1 MGNYQENQEK
11 EVLTPE
17 VEIVQTSIIPVKQQQ
32 SGVAMLFIPERKEK
46 LIQAFIQTEVSNYTT
61 SPETCKKLVKESKKL
76 TIKDKND
83 KEGFEKLQK
92 KYREFVK
99 VRTSTEKERK
109 FIVEPYLKIK
119 EGIDEV
125 GKNDILG
132 ILKPEEERMKSQL
145 DQWKKW
151 EEEEA
156 ERIEAEA
163 KAKTDKRI
171 EELEAVGIKF
181 DGRFYSIGEDI
192 SVDIVTIKDFT
203 DEQFAEFKNR
213 VSAVNDKLQEAER
226 IKNLHNERR
235 EMLLDFWAYVPED
248 FKNLNFGEMFEE
260 NFKTLLEQAKQG
272 KADFDEAQK
281 KQAEEAQRQADERK
295 ALNYEKRSF
304 KFEKEGFEVAE
315 NGNLL
320 FSTESGQILIQKQ
333 DLEEISNEAF
343 DTLFET
349 KKREKETLLNKSKD
363 LQKQREADAQRK
375 AEEEAEK
382 KKYEEL
388 EAKTN
393 SRIEKLLKL
402 GLKFDGVKTYIFHD
416 INFDIFADIKTMSD
430 AEWSE
435 AIIGATKRKAEIEK
449 EIADKEEAER
459 VQKLPEIEK
468 AERYIEEVL
477 KVQIPQI
484 NGSEIAE
491 ILADFKN
498 KIKIASDEVISNLK
512 NLK

>member
-1 MGNYQENQEK
+1 MEDNQKKPKTAKSKAQSKEK
-11 EVLTPE
+11 EILDVQI
-17 VEIVQTSIIPVKQQQ
+17 VEAKDITVEDVISTEIKKFNLADAKIAELKEQFKDLEI
-32 SGVAMLFIPERKEK
+32 SGVEDKNGYKAVSEAIKIVRTYRTGVEKVRKQIKEDYLK
-46 LIQAFIQTEVSNYTT
+46 TGRAIDEEAKRLTASLEEIENPLKDKKQEIDDEIQAE
-61 SPETCKKLVKESKKL
+61 
-76 TIKDKND
+76 KDR
-83 KEGFEKLQK
+83 Q
-92 KYREFVK
+92 
-99 VRTSTEKERK
+99 
-109 FIVEPYLKIK
+109 
-119 EGIDEV
+119 
-125 GKNDILG
+125 
-132 ILKPEEERMKSQL
+132 
-145 DQWKKW
+145 
-151 EEEEA
+151 
-156 ERIEAEA
+156 EAEA
-163 KAKTDKRI
+163 QAKTDKRV

-382 KKYEEL
+382 KKSEEL

-393 SRIEKLLKL
+393 SRIETLLKL
-402 GLKFDGVKTYIFHD
+402 GLKFDGVQTYIFHD

-430 AEWSE
+430 ADWSE

-459 VQKLPEIEK
+459 VQKLPEINK
-468 AERYIEEVL
+468 AERYIDEVM
-477 KVQIPQI
+477 KVAFPQLQ
-484 NGSEIAE
+484 NGEIAE
-491 ILADFKN
+491 VLADFKN
-498 KIKIASDEVISNLK
+498 KIKLASDEAMSNLK
-512 NLK
+512 NLR

>member
-1 MGNYQENQEK
+1 MEDNQKKPKSAKAKAQSKEK
-11 EVLTPE
+11 EVLDVQI
-17 VEIVQTSIIPVKQQQ
+17 VEAKDITVEDVISTEIKKFNLADVKIAELKEQFKDLEISGIEDKNGYKAVSEAIKIVRTYRTGVEKVRKQ
-32 SGVAMLFIPERKEK
+32 IKEDYLK
-46 LIQAFIQTEVSNYTT
+46 TGRAIDEEAKRLTASLEEIENPLKDKKQEIDDEIQAE
-61 SPETCKKLVKESKKL
+61 
-76 TIKDKND
+76 KDR
-83 KEGFEKLQK
+83 Q
-92 KYREFVK
+92 
-99 VRTSTEKERK
+99 
-109 FIVEPYLKIK
+109 
-119 EGIDEV
+119 
-125 GKNDILG
+125 
-132 ILKPEEERMKSQL
+132 
-145 DQWKKW
+145 
-151 EEEEA
+151 
-156 ERIEAEA
+156 EAEA
-163 KAKTDKRI
+163 QAKTDKRI

-181 DGRFYSIGEDI
+181 DGRFYSIGEDV

-213 VSAVNDKLQEAER
+213 VSAVNDKLQEVER

-343 DTLFET
+343 EALFDT
-349 KKREKETLLNKSKD
+349 KKREKETLLNRSKD
-363 LQKQREADAQRK
+363 LQKQREAEAQRK
-375 AEEEAEK
+375 ADEEANK
-382 KKYEEL
+382 KKSEEL

-393 SRIEKLLKL
+393 SRIETLLKL
-402 GLKFDGVKTYIFHD
+402 GLKFDGIQTYIFHD

-430 AEWSE
+430 ADWSE

-459 VQKLPEIEK
+459 VQKLPEINK
-468 AERYIEEVL
+468 AERYIDEVM
-477 KVQIPQI
+477 KVAFPQLQ
-484 NGSEIAE
+484 NGEIAE
-491 ILADFKN
+491 VLADFKN
-498 KIKIASDEVISNLK
+498 KIKLASDEAMSNLK

>member
-1 MGNYQENQEK
+1 MSKEIKTKIFIQMEDNQKKPKSAKAKAQSKEK
-11 EVLTPE
+11 EILDVQI
-17 VEIVQTSIIPVKQQQ
+17 VEAKDITVEDVISTEIKKFNLADAKIAELKEQFKDLEI
-32 SGVAMLFIPERKEK
+32 SGVEDKDGYKAVSEAIKIVRTYRTGVEKVRKQIKEDYLK
-46 LIQAFIQTEVSNYTT
+46 TGRAIDEEAKRLTASLEEIENPLKDKKQEIDDEIQAE
-61 SPETCKKLVKESKKL
+61 
-76 TIKDKND
+76 KDR
-83 KEGFEKLQK
+83 Q
-92 KYREFVK
+92 
-99 VRTSTEKERK
+99 
-109 FIVEPYLKIK
+109 
-119 EGIDEV
+119 
-125 GKNDILG
+125 
-132 ILKPEEERMKSQL
+132 
-145 DQWKKW
+145 
-151 EEEEA
+151 
-156 ERIEAEA
+156 EAEA
-163 KAKTDKRI
+163 QAKTDKRV

-382 KKYEEL
+382 KKSEEL

-393 SRIEKLLKL
+393 SRIETLLKL
-402 GLKFDGVKTYIFHD
+402 GLKFDGVQTYIFHD

-430 AEWSE
+430 ADWSE

-459 VQKLPEIEK
+459 VQKLPEINK
-468 AERYIEEVL
+468 AERYIDEVM
-477 KVQIPQI
+477 KVAFPQLQ
-484 NGSEIAE
+484 NGEIAE
-491 ILADFKN
+491 VLADFKN
-498 KIKIASDEVISNLK
+498 KIKLASDEAMSNLK
-512 NLK
+512 NLR

>member
-1 MGNYQENQEK
+1 MEDNQKKPKSAKAKAQSKEK
-11 EVLTPE
+11 EILDVQI
-17 VEIVQTSIIPVKQQQ
+17 VEAKDITVEDVISTEIKKFNLADVKIAELKEQFKDLEI
-32 SGVAMLFIPERKEK
+32 SGVEDKNGYKAVSEAIKIVRTYRTGVEKVRKQIKEDYLK
-46 LIQAFIQTEVSNYTT
+46 TGRAIDEEAKRLTASLEEIENPLKDKKQEIDDEIQAE
-61 SPETCKKLVKESKKL
+61 
-76 TIKDKND
+76 KDR
-83 KEGFEKLQK
+83 Q
-92 KYREFVK
+92 
-99 VRTSTEKERK
+99 
-109 FIVEPYLKIK
+109 
-119 EGIDEV
+119 
-125 GKNDILG
+125 
-132 ILKPEEERMKSQL
+132 
-145 DQWKKW
+145 
-151 EEEEA
+151 
-156 ERIEAEA
+156 EAEA
-163 KAKTDKRI
+163 QAKTDKRV

-181 DGRFYSIGEDI
+181 DGRFYSIGEDV

-203 DEQFAEFKNR
+203 DEQFSEFKNR

-382 KKYEEL
+382 KKSEEL

-393 SRIEKLLKL
+393 SRIETLLKL
-402 GLKFDGVKTYIFHD
+402 GLKFDGVQTYIFHD

-430 AEWSE
+430 ADWSE

-459 VQKLPEIEK
+459 VQKLPEINK
-468 AERYIEEVL
+468 AERYIDEVM
-477 KVQIPQI
+477 KVAFPQLQ
-484 NGSEIAE
+484 NGEIAE
-491 ILADFKN
+491 VLADFKN
-498 KIKIASDEVISNLK
+498 KIKLASDEAMSNLK
-512 NLK
+512 NLR

>member
-1 MGNYQENQEK
+1 MEDNQKKPKSAKAKAQSKEK
-11 EVLTPE
+11 EILDVQI
-17 VEIVQTSIIPVKQQQ
+17 VEAKDITVEDVISTEIKKFNLADAKIAELKEQFKDLEI
-32 SGVAMLFIPERKEK
+32 SGVEDKDGYKAVSEAIKIVRTYRTGVEKVRKQIKEDYLK
-46 LIQAFIQTEVSNYTT
+46 TGRAIDEEAKRLTASLEEIENPLKDKKQEIDDEIQAE
-61 SPETCKKLVKESKKL
+61 
-76 TIKDKND
+76 KDR
-83 KEGFEKLQK
+83 Q
-92 KYREFVK
+92 
-99 VRTSTEKERK
+99 
-109 FIVEPYLKIK
+109 
-119 EGIDEV
+119 
-125 GKNDILG
+125 
-132 ILKPEEERMKSQL
+132 
-145 DQWKKW
+145 
-151 EEEEA
+151 
-156 ERIEAEA
+156 EAEA
-163 KAKTDKRI
+163 QAKTDKRV

-203 DEQFAEFKNR
+203 DEQFSEFKNR

-260 NFKTLLEQAKQG
+260 NFKTLLEQAKKG

-382 KKYEEL
+382 KKSEEL

-393 SRIEKLLKL
+393 SRIETLLKL
-402 GLKFDGVKTYIFHD
+402 GLKFDGVQTYIFHD

-430 AEWSE
+430 ADWSE

-459 VQKLPEIEK
+459 VQKLPEINK
-468 AERYIEEVL
+468 AERYIDEVM
-477 KVQIPQI
+477 KVAFPQLQ
-484 NGSEIAE
+484 NGEIAE
-491 ILADFKN
+491 VLADFKN
-498 KIKIASDEVISNLK
+498 KIKLASDEAMSNLK
-512 NLK
+512 NLR

>member
-1 MGNYQENQEK
+1 MEDNQKKPKSAKAKAQSKEK
-11 EVLTPE
+11 EILDVQI
-17 VEIVQTSIIPVKQQQ
+17 VEAKDITVEDVISTEIKKFNLADAKIAELKEQFKDLKI
-32 SGVAMLFIPERKEK
+32 SGVEDKDGYKAVSEAIKIVRTYRTGVEKIRKQIKEDYLK
-46 LIQAFIQTEVSNYTT
+46 TGRAIDEEAKRLTALLEEIENPLKDKKQEIDDEIQAE
-61 SPETCKKLVKESKKL
+61 
-76 TIKDKND
+76 KDR
-83 KEGFEKLQK
+83 Q
-92 KYREFVK
+92 
-99 VRTSTEKERK
+99 
-109 FIVEPYLKIK
+109 
-119 EGIDEV
+119 
-125 GKNDILG
+125 
-132 ILKPEEERMKSQL
+132 
-145 DQWKKW
+145 
-151 EEEEA
+151 
-156 ERIEAEA
+156 EAEA
-163 KAKTDKRI
+163 QAKTDKRV

-235 EMLLDFWAYVPED
+235 EILLDFWAYVPED

-343 DTLFET
+343 DTLFEI

-382 KKYEEL
+382 KKSEEL

-393 SRIEKLLKL
+393 SRIETLLKL
-402 GLKFDGVKTYIFHD
+402 GLKFDGVQTYIFHD

-430 AEWSE
+430 ADWSE

-459 VQKLPEIEK
+459 VQKLPEINK
-468 AERYIEEVL
+468 AERYIDEVM
-477 KVQIPQI
+477 KVAFPQLQ
-484 NGSEIAE
+484 NGEIAE
-491 ILADFKN
+491 VLADFKN
-498 KIKIASDEVISNLK
+498 KIKLASDEAMSNLK
-512 NLK
+512 NLR

>member
-1 MGNYQENQEK
+1 MENNQEK
-11 EVLTPE
+11 PKSAKAKAQKEKEILDVQI
-17 VEIVQTSIIPVKQQQ
+17 VEAKDITVEDVISTEIKKFNLADAKIAELKEQFKDLEI
-32 SGVAMLFIPERKEK
+32 SGVEDKDGYKAVSEAIKIVRTYRTGVEKVRKQIKEDYLK
-46 LIQAFIQTEVSNYTT
+46 TGRAIDEEAKRLTASIEEIENPLKDKKQEIDDEIQAE
-61 SPETCKKLVKESKKL
+61 
-76 TIKDKND
+76 KDR
-83 KEGFEKLQK
+83 Q
-92 KYREFVK
+92 
-99 VRTSTEKERK
+99 
-109 FIVEPYLKIK
+109 
-119 EGIDEV
+119 
-125 GKNDILG
+125 
-132 ILKPEEERMKSQL
+132 
-145 DQWKKW
+145 
-151 EEEEA
+151 
-156 ERIEAEA
+156 EAEA
-163 KAKTDKRI
+163 QAKTDKRV

-248 FKNLNFGEMFEE
+248 FKNLNFGEMMEE

-343 DTLFET
+343 DMLFET

-382 KKYEEL
+382 KKSEEL

-393 SRIEKLLKL
+393 SRIETLLKL
-402 GLKFDGVKTYIFHD
+402 GLKFDGVQTYIFHD

-430 AEWSE
+430 ADWSE

-459 VQKLPEIEK
+459 VQKLPEINK
-468 AERYIEEVL
+468 AERYIDEVM
-477 KVQIPQI
+477 KVAFPQLQ
-484 NGSEIAE
+484 NGEIAE
-491 ILADFKN
+491 VLADFKN
-498 KIKIASDEVISNLK
+498 KIKLASDEAMSNLK
-512 NLK
+512 NLR

>member
-1 MGNYQENQEK
+1 MEDNQKKPKSAKAKAQSK
-11 EVLTPE
+11 EVLDVQI
-17 VEIVQTSIIPVKQQQ
+17 VEAKDITVEDVISTEIKKFNLADAKIAELKEQFKDLKI
-32 SGVAMLFIPERKEK
+32 SGVKDKDGYKAVSEAIKIVRTYRTGVEKVRKQIKEDYLK
-46 LIQAFIQTEVSNYTT
+46 TGRAIDEEAKRLTASLEEIENPLKDKKQEIDDEIQAE
-61 SPETCKKLVKESKKL
+61 
-76 TIKDKND
+76 KDR
-83 KEGFEKLQK
+83 Q
-92 KYREFVK
+92 
-99 VRTSTEKERK
+99 
-109 FIVEPYLKIK
+109 
-119 EGIDEV
+119 
-125 GKNDILG
+125 
-132 ILKPEEERMKSQL
+132 
-145 DQWKKW
+145 
-151 EEEEA
+151 
-156 ERIEAEA
+156 EAEA
-163 KAKTDKRI
+163 QAKTDKRV

-343 DTLFET
+343 EALFET

-382 KKYEEL
+382 KKSEEL

-393 SRIEKLLKL
+393 SRIETLLKL
-402 GLKFDGVKTYIFHD
+402 GLKFDGVQTYIFHD

-430 AEWSE
+430 ADWSE

-459 VQKLPEIEK
+459 VQKLPEINK
-468 AERYIEEVL
+468 AERYIDEVM
-477 KVQIPQI
+477 KVAFPQLQ
-484 NGSEIAE
+484 NGEIAE
-491 ILADFKN
+491 VLADFKN
-498 KIKIASDEVISNLK
+498 KIKLASDEAMSNLK
-512 NLK
+512 NLR

>member
-1 MGNYQENQEK
+1 MEDNQKKPKSAKAKAQSKEK
-11 EVLTPE
+11 EILDVQI
-17 VEIVQTSIIPVKQQQ
+17 VEAKDITVEDVISTEIKKFNLADAKIAELKEKFKDLKI
-32 SGVAMLFIPERKEK
+32 SGVEDKDGYKSVSEAIKIVRTYRTGVEKVRKQIKEDYLK
-46 LIQAFIQTEVSNYTT
+46 TGRAIDEEAKRLTASLEEIENPLKDKKQEIDDEIQAE
-61 SPETCKKLVKESKKL
+61 
-76 TIKDKND
+76 KDR
-83 KEGFEKLQK
+83 Q
-92 KYREFVK
+92 
-99 VRTSTEKERK
+99 
-109 FIVEPYLKIK
+109 
-119 EGIDEV
+119 
-125 GKNDILG
+125 
-132 ILKPEEERMKSQL
+132 
-145 DQWKKW
+145 
-151 EEEEA
+151 
-156 ERIEAEA
+156 EAEA
-163 KAKTDKRI
+163 QAKTDKRV

-272 KADFDEAQK
+272 KSDFDEAQR
-281 KQAEEAQRQADERK
+281 KQAEEAKKQAEERK

-343 DTLFET
+343 EALFET

-382 KKYEEL
+382 KKSEEL

-393 SRIEKLLKL
+393 SRIETLLKL
-402 GLKFDGVKTYIFHD
+402 GLKFDGVQTYIFHD

-430 AEWSE
+430 ADWSE

-459 VQKLPEIEK
+459 VQKLPEINK
-468 AERYIEEVL
+468 AERYIDEVM
-477 KVQIPQI
+477 KVAFPQLQ
-484 NGSEIAE
+484 NGEIAE
-491 ILADFKN
+491 VLADFKN
-498 KIKIASDEVISNLK
+498 KIKLASDEAMSNLK
-512 NLK
+512 NLR

>member
-1 MGNYQENQEK
+1 MQIVEAKDITVEDVISTEIKKFNLADVKIAELK
-11 EVLTPE
+11 EQFKDL
-17 VEIVQTSIIPVKQQQ
+17 EI
-32 SGVAMLFIPERKEK
+32 SGVEDKNGYKAVSEAIKIVRTYRTGVEKVRKQIKEDYLK
-46 LIQAFIQTEVSNYTT
+46 TGRAIDEEAKRLTASLEEIENPLKDKKQEIDDEIQAE
-61 SPETCKKLVKESKKL
+61 
-76 TIKDKND
+76 KDR
-83 KEGFEKLQK
+83 Q
-92 KYREFVK
+92 
-99 VRTSTEKERK
+99 
-109 FIVEPYLKIK
+109 
-119 EGIDEV
+119 
-125 GKNDILG
+125 
-132 ILKPEEERMKSQL
+132 
-145 DQWKKW
+145 
-151 EEEEA
+151 
-156 ERIEAEA
+156 EAEA
-163 KAKTDKRI
+163 QAKTDKRV

-226 IKNLHNERR
+226 IKNIHNERR

-304 KFEKEGFEVAE
+304 KFEKEGFEVSE

-343 DTLFET
+343 EALFET

-363 LQKQREADAQRK
+363 LQEQREADAQRK

-382 KKYEEL
+382 KKSEEL

-393 SRIEKLLKL
+393 SRIETLLKL
-402 GLKFDGVKTYIFHD
+402 GLKFDGVQTYIFHD

-430 AEWSE
+430 ADWSE

-459 VQKLPEIEK
+459 VQKLPEINK
-468 AERYIEEVL
+468 AERYIDEVM
-477 KVQIPQI
+477 KVAFPQLQ
-484 NGSEIAE
+484 NGEIAE
-491 ILADFKN
+491 VLADFKN
-498 KIKIASDEVISNLK
+498 KIKLASDEAMSNLK
-512 NLK
+512 NLR

>member
-1 MGNYQENQEK
+1 MENNQKKPKSAKAKAQK
-11 EVLTPE
+11 EILDVQIVKDAKDVTVEE
-17 VEIVQTSIIPVKQQQ
+17 VISTEIKKFNLADAKIAELKETFKHLEI
-32 SGVAMLFIPERKEK
+32 SGVEDKDGYKAVSEAIKIVRTYRTGVEKVRKQIKEDYLK
-46 LIQAFIQTEVSNYTT
+46 TGRAIDEEAKRLTASLEEIENPLKDKKQEIDDEIQAE
-61 SPETCKKLVKESKKL
+61 
-76 TIKDKND
+76 KDR
-83 KEGFEKLQK
+83 Q
-92 KYREFVK
+92 
-99 VRTSTEKERK
+99 
-109 FIVEPYLKIK
+109 
-119 EGIDEV
+119 
-125 GKNDILG
+125 
-132 ILKPEEERMKSQL
+132 
-145 DQWKKW
+145 
-151 EEEEA
+151 
-156 ERIEAEA
+156 EAEA
-163 KAKTDKRI
+163 QAKTDKRV

-382 KKYEEL
+382 KKSEEL

-393 SRIEKLLKL
+393 SRIETLLKL
-402 GLKFDGVKTYIFHD
+402 GLKFDGVQTYIFHD
-416 INFDIFADIKTMSD
+416 INFDIFHDIKTMSD
-430 AEWSE
+430 ADWSE

-468 AERYIEEVL
+468 AERYVEEVL

>member
-1 MGNYQENQEK
+1 MGNKQVMPKTAKAKAQSKEK
-11 EVLTPE
+11 EILDVQI
-17 VEIVQTSIIPVKQQQ
+17 VEAKDITVEDVISTEIKKFNLADVKIAELKEQFKDLEI
-32 SGVAMLFIPERKEK
+32 SGVEDKNGYKAVSEAIKIVRTYRTGVEKVRKQIKEDYLK
-46 LIQAFIQTEVSNYTT
+46 TGRAIDEEAKRLTASLEEIENPLKDKKQEIDDEIQAE
-61 SPETCKKLVKESKKL
+61 
-76 TIKDKND
+76 KDR
-83 KEGFEKLQK
+83 Q
-92 KYREFVK
+92 
-99 VRTSTEKERK
+99 
-109 FIVEPYLKIK
+109 
-119 EGIDEV
+119 
-125 GKNDILG
+125 
-132 ILKPEEERMKSQL
+132 
-145 DQWKKW
+145 
-151 EEEEA
+151 
-156 ERIEAEA
+156 EAEA
-163 KAKTDKRI
+163 QAKTDKRV

-181 DGRFYSIGEDI
+181 DGRFYSIGEDV

-203 DEQFAEFKNR
+203 DEQFSEFKNR

-235 EMLLDFWAYVPED
+235 EKLFDLWMFIDEET
-248 FKNLNFGEMFEE
+248 KKSNFGEMSDELFASIKSVANSKKIDFENKKKRQE
-260 NFKTLLEQAKQG
+260 E
-272 KADFDEAQK
+272 EAK
-281 KQAEEAQRQADERK
+281 KQAEERK

-343 DTLFET
+343 EALFDT
-349 KKREKETLLNKSKD
+349 KKREKETLLNKSKN

-382 KKYEEL
+382 KKSEEL

-393 SRIEKLLKL
+393 SRIETLLKL
-402 GLKFDGVKTYIFHD
+402 GLKFDGVQTYIFHD

-459 VQKLPEIEK
+459 VQKLPEINK
-468 AERYIEEVL
+468 AERYIDEVM
-477 KVQIPQI
+477 KVAFPQLQ
-484 NGSEIAE
+484 NGEIAE
-491 ILADFKN
+491 VLADFKN
-498 KIKIASDEVISNLK
+498 KIKLASDEAMSNLK

>member
-1 MGNYQENQEK
+1 MEDNQKKPKSAKAKAQSKEK
-11 EVLTPE
+11 EILDVQI
-17 VEIVQTSIIPVKQQQ
+17 VEAKDITVEDVISTEIKKFNLADAKIAELKEQFKDLEI
-32 SGVAMLFIPERKEK
+32 SGVEDKDGYKAVSEAIKIVRTYRTGVEKIRKQIKEDYLK
-46 LIQAFIQTEVSNYTT
+46 TGRAIDEEAKRLTASLEEIENPLKDKKQEIDDEIQAE
-61 SPETCKKLVKESKKL
+61 
-76 TIKDKND
+76 KDR
-83 KEGFEKLQK
+83 Q
-92 KYREFVK
+92 
-99 VRTSTEKERK
+99 
-109 FIVEPYLKIK
+109 
-119 EGIDEV
+119 
-125 GKNDILG
+125 
-132 ILKPEEERMKSQL
+132 
-145 DQWKKW
+145 
-151 EEEEA
+151 
-156 ERIEAEA
+156 EAEA
-163 KAKTDKRI
+163 QAKTDKRV

-181 DGRFYSIGEDI
+181 DGRFYSIGEDV

-213 VSAVNDKLQEAER
+213 VSAVNDKIQEAER

-382 KKYEEL
+382 KKSEEL
-388 EAKTN
+388 EEKTN
-393 SRIEKLLKL
+393 SRIETLLKL
-402 GLKFDGVKTYIFHD
+402 GLKFDGVQTYIFHD

-430 AEWSE
+430 ADWSE

-459 VQKLPEIEK
+459 VQKLPEINK
-468 AERYIEEVL
+468 AERYIDEVM
-477 KVQIPQI
+477 KVAFPQLQ
-484 NGSEIAE
+484 NGEIAE
-491 ILADFKN
+491 VLADFKN
-498 KIKIASDEVISNLK
+498 KIKLASDEAMSNLK
-512 NLK
+512 NLR

>member
-1 MGNYQENQEK
+1 MEDNQKKPKSAKAKAQSKEK
-11 EVLTPE
+11 EVLDVQI
-17 VEIVQTSIIPVKQQQ
+17 VEAKDITVEDVISTEIKKFNLADAKIAELKEQFKDLEI
-32 SGVAMLFIPERKEK
+32 SGVEDKNGYKAVSEAIKIVRTYRTGVEKVRKQIKEDYLK
-46 LIQAFIQTEVSNYTT
+46 TGRAIDEEAKRLTASLEEIENPLKDKKQEIDDEIQAE
-61 SPETCKKLVKESKKL
+61 
-76 TIKDKND
+76 KDR
-83 KEGFEKLQK
+83 Q
-92 KYREFVK
+92 
-99 VRTSTEKERK
+99 
-109 FIVEPYLKIK
+109 
-119 EGIDEV
+119 
-125 GKNDILG
+125 
-132 ILKPEEERMKSQL
+132 
-145 DQWKKW
+145 
-151 EEEEA
+151 
-156 ERIEAEA
+156 EAEA
-163 KAKTDKRI
+163 QAKTDKRV

-181 DGRFYSIGEDI
+181 DGRFYSIGEDV
-192 SVDIVTIKDFT
+192 SVDIITIKDFT

-248 FKNLNFGEMFEE
+248 FKNLNFGEMMEE

-272 KADFDEAQK
+272 KADFDEAQR
-281 KQAEEAQRQADERK
+281 KQAEEAKKQADERK

-343 DTLFET
+343 EALFDT
-349 KKREKETLLNKSKD
+349 KKREKETFLNRSKD

-382 KKYEEL
+382 KKTEEL

-393 SRIEKLLKL
+393 SRIETLLKL
-402 GLKFDGVKTYIFHD
+402 GLKFDGVQTYIFHD

-430 AEWSE
+430 ADWSE

-459 VQKLPEIEK
+459 VQKLPEINK
-468 AERYIEEVL
+468 AERYIDEVM
-477 KVQIPQI
+477 KVAFPQLQ
-484 NGSEIAE
+484 NGEIAE
-491 ILADFKN
+491 VLADFKN
-498 KIKIASDEVISNLK
+498 KIKLASDEAMSNLK
-512 NLK
+512 NLR

>member
-1 MGNYQENQEK
+1 MEDNQKKPKTAKAKAQSKEK
-11 EVLTPE
+11 EILDVQI
-17 VEIVQTSIIPVKQQQ
+17 VEAKDITVEDVISTEIKKFNLADVKIAELKEQFKDLEI
-32 SGVAMLFIPERKEK
+32 SGVEDKNGYKAVSEAIKIVRTYRTGVEKVRKQIKEDYLK
-46 LIQAFIQTEVSNYTT
+46 TGRAIDEEAKRLTASLEEIENPLKDKKQEIDDEIQAE
-61 SPETCKKLVKESKKL
+61 
-76 TIKDKND
+76 KDR
-83 KEGFEKLQK
+83 Q
-92 KYREFVK
+92 
-99 VRTSTEKERK
+99 
-109 FIVEPYLKIK
+109 
-119 EGIDEV
+119 
-125 GKNDILG
+125 
-132 ILKPEEERMKSQL
+132 
-145 DQWKKW
+145 
-151 EEEEA
+151 
-156 ERIEAEA
+156 EAEA
-163 KAKTDKRI
+163 QAKTDKRV

-181 DGRFYSIGEDI
+181 DGRFYSIGEDV
-192 SVDIVTIKDFT
+192 SVDIITIKDFT

-226 IKNLHNERR
+226 IKKLHNERR
-235 EMLLDFWAYVPED
+235 EMLLEFWAYVPED
-248 FKNLNFGEMFEE
+248 FKNLNFGEMIEV
-260 NFKTLLEQAKQG
+260 NFKTLLEQAKKG

-382 KKYEEL
+382 KKSEEL

-393 SRIEKLLKL
+393 SRIETLLKL
-402 GLKFDGVKTYIFHD
+402 GLKFDGVQTYIFHD

-430 AEWSE
+430 ADWSE

-459 VQKLPEIEK
+459 VQKLPEINK
-468 AERYIEEVL
+468 AERYIDEVM
-477 KVQIPQI
+477 KVAFPQLQ
-484 NGSEIAE
+484 NGEIAE
-491 ILADFKN
+491 VLADFKN
-498 KIKIASDEVISNLK
+498 KIKLASDEAMSNLK
-512 NLK
+512 NLR

>member
-1 MGNYQENQEK
+1 MEDNQKKPKSAKAKAQSKEK
-11 EVLTPE
+11 EILDVQI
-17 VEIVQTSIIPVKQQQ
+17 VEAKDITVEDVISTEIKKFNLADVKIAELKEQFKDLEI
-32 SGVAMLFIPERKEK
+32 SGVEDKNGYKAVSEAIKIVRTYRTGVEKVRKQIKEDYLK
-46 LIQAFIQTEVSNYTT
+46 TGRAIDEEAKRLTASLEEIENPLKDKKQEIDDEIQAE
-61 SPETCKKLVKESKKL
+61 
-76 TIKDKND
+76 KDR
-83 KEGFEKLQK
+83 Q
-92 KYREFVK
+92 
-99 VRTSTEKERK
+99 
-109 FIVEPYLKIK
+109 
-119 EGIDEV
+119 
-125 GKNDILG
+125 
-132 ILKPEEERMKSQL
+132 
-145 DQWKKW
+145 
-151 EEEEA
+151 
-156 ERIEAEA
+156 EAEA
-163 KAKTDKRI
+163 QAKTDKRV

-260 NFKTLLEQAKQG
+260 NFKTLLEQAKKG
-272 KADFDEAQK
+272 KADFDETQR

-304 KFEKEGFEVAE
+304 KFEKEGFEVSE

-343 DTLFET
+343 EALFET

-363 LQKQREADAQRK
+363 LQEQREADAQRK

-382 KKYEEL
+382 KKSEEL

-393 SRIEKLLKL
+393 SRIETLLKL
-402 GLKFDGVKTYIFHD
+402 GLKFDGVQTYIFHD

-430 AEWSE
+430 ADWSE

-459 VQKLPEIEK
+459 VQKLPEINK
-468 AERYIEEVL
+468 AERYIDEVM
-477 KVQIPQI
+477 KVAFPQLQ
-484 NGSEIAE
+484 NGEIAE
-491 ILADFKN
+491 VLADFKN
-498 KIKIASDEVISNLK
+498 KIKLASDEAMSNLK
-512 NLK
+512 NLR

>member
-1 MGNYQENQEK
+1 MEDNQKKPKSAKAKAQSEK
-11 EVLTPE
+11 EVLDVQI
-17 VEIVQTSIIPVKQQQ
+17 VEAKDITVEDVISTEIKKFNLADAKIAELKEQFKDLEI
-32 SGVAMLFIPERKEK
+32 SGVEDKDGYKAVSEAIKIVRTYRVGVEKVRKQIKENYLK
-46 LIQAFIQTEVSNYTT
+46 TGRAIDEEAKRLTASLEEIENPLKAKKQEIDDEIQAE
-61 SPETCKKLVKESKKL
+61 
-76 TIKDKND
+76 KDR
-83 KEGFEKLQK
+83 Q
-92 KYREFVK
+92 
-99 VRTSTEKERK
+99 
-109 FIVEPYLKIK
+109 
-119 EGIDEV
+119 
-125 GKNDILG
+125 
-132 ILKPEEERMKSQL
+132 
-145 DQWKKW
+145 
-151 EEEEA
+151 
-156 ERIEAEA
+156 EAEA
-163 KAKTDKRI
+163 QAKTDKRV

-213 VSAVNDKLQEAER
+213 VSAVNEKLQEAER

-382 KKYEEL
+382 KKSEEL
-388 EAKTN
+388 EARTN
-393 SRIEKLLKL
+393 SRIETLLKL
-402 GLKFDGVKTYIFHD
+402 GLKFDGVQTYIFHD
-416 INFDIFADIKTMSD
+416 INFDIFHDIKTMSD
-430 AEWSE
+430 ADWSE
-435 AIIGATKRKAEIEK
+435 AIIRATKRKAEIEK

-459 VQKLPEIEK
+459 VQKLPEINK
-468 AERYIEEVL
+468 AERYIDEVM
-477 KVQIPQI
+477 KVAFPQLQ
-484 NGSEIAE
+484 NGEIAE
-491 ILADFKN
+491 VIADFKN
-498 KIKIASDEVISNLK
+498 KIKLASDEAMSNLK
-512 NLK
+512 NLR

>member
-1 MGNYQENQEK
+1 MEDNQKKPKSAKAKAQSKEK
-11 EVLTPE
+11 EVLDVQI
-17 VEIVQTSIIPVKQQQ
+17 VEAKDITVEDVISTEIKKFNLADAKIAELKEKFKDLKI
-32 SGVAMLFIPERKEK
+32 SGVEDKDGYKSVSEAIKIVRTYRTGVEKVRKQIKEDYLK
-46 LIQAFIQTEVSNYTT
+46 TGRAIDEEAKRLTASLEEIENPLKDKKQEIDDEIQAE
-61 SPETCKKLVKESKKL
+61 
-76 TIKDKND
+76 KDR
-83 KEGFEKLQK
+83 Q
-92 KYREFVK
+92 
-99 VRTSTEKERK
+99 
-109 FIVEPYLKIK
+109 
-119 EGIDEV
+119 
-125 GKNDILG
+125 
-132 ILKPEEERMKSQL
+132 
-145 DQWKKW
+145 
-151 EEEEA
+151 
-156 ERIEAEA
+156 EAEA
-163 KAKTDKRI
+163 QAKTDKRV

-203 DEQFAEFKNR
+203 DEQFVEFKNR

-272 KADFDEAQK
+272 KADFDEAKRKQEEEAK
-281 KQAEEAQRQADERK
+281 QQAEDRK

-382 KKYEEL
+382 KKSEEL

-393 SRIEKLLKL
+393 SRIETLLKL
-402 GLKFDGVKTYIFHD
+402 GLKFDGVQTYIFHD

-430 AEWSE
+430 ADWSE

-459 VQKLPEIEK
+459 VQKLPEINK
-468 AERYIEEVL
+468 AERYIDEVM
-477 KVQIPQI
+477 KVAFPQLQ
-484 NGSEIAE
+484 NGEIAE
-491 ILADFKN
+491 VLADFKN
-498 KIKIASDEVISNLK
+498 KIKLASDEAMSNLK
-512 NLK
+512 NLR

>member
-1 MGNYQENQEK
+1 MSKEIQTKIFIQMEDNQKKPKSAKAKAQSKEK
-11 EVLTPE
+11 EILDVQI
-17 VEIVQTSIIPVKQQQ
+17 VEAKDITVEDVISTEIKKFNLADAKIAELKEQFKDLEI
-32 SGVAMLFIPERKEK
+32 SGVEDKDGYKAVSEAIKIVRTYRTGVEKVRKQIKEDYLK
-46 LIQAFIQTEVSNYTT
+46 TGRAIDEEAKRLTASLEEIENPLKDKKQEIDDEIQAE
-61 SPETCKKLVKESKKL
+61 
-76 TIKDKND
+76 KDR
-83 KEGFEKLQK
+83 Q
-92 KYREFVK
+92 
-99 VRTSTEKERK
+99 
-109 FIVEPYLKIK
+109 
-119 EGIDEV
+119 
-125 GKNDILG
+125 
-132 ILKPEEERMKSQL
+132 
-145 DQWKKW
+145 
-151 EEEEA
+151 
-156 ERIEAEA
+156 EAEA
-163 KAKTDKRI
+163 QAKTDKRV

-281 KQAEEAQRQADERK
+281 KQAEEAQKQADERK

-343 DTLFET
+343 EALFET

-382 KKYEEL
+382 KKSEEL

-393 SRIEKLLKL
+393 SRIETLLKL
-402 GLKFDGVKTYIFHD
+402 GLKFDGVQTYIFHD

-430 AEWSE
+430 ADWSE

-459 VQKLPEIEK
+459 VQKLPEINK
-468 AERYIEEVL
+468 AERYIDEVM
-477 KVQIPQI
+477 KVAFPQLQ
-484 NGSEIAE
+484 NGEIAE
-491 ILADFKN
+491 VLADFKN
-498 KIKIASDEVISNLK
+498 KIKLASDEAMSNLK
-512 NLK
+512 NLR

>member
-1 MGNYQENQEK
+1 MENNQEK
-11 EVLTPE
+11 PKRTRKKEVLDVQI
-17 VEIVQTSIIPVKQQQ
+17 VEAKDITVEDVISTEIKKFNLADAKIAELKEQFKDLEI
-32 SGVAMLFIPERKEK
+32 SGVEDKDGYKAVSEAIKIVRTYRTGVEKVRKQIKEDYLK
-46 LIQAFIQTEVSNYTT
+46 TGRAIDEEAKRLTASLEEIENPLKDKKQEIDDEIQAE
-61 SPETCKKLVKESKKL
+61 
-76 TIKDKND
+76 KDR
-83 KEGFEKLQK
+83 Q
-92 KYREFVK
+92 
-99 VRTSTEKERK
+99 
-109 FIVEPYLKIK
+109 
-119 EGIDEV
+119 
-125 GKNDILG
+125 
-132 ILKPEEERMKSQL
+132 
-145 DQWKKW
+145 
-151 EEEEA
+151 EA
-156 ERIEAEA
+156 EEQ
-163 KAKTDKRI
+163 AKTDKRV

-248 FKNLNFGEMFEE
+248 FKNLNFGEMMEE

-281 KQAEEAQRQADERK
+281 KQAEEAQKQADERK

-363 LQKQREADAQRK
+363 LQEQREADAQRK

-382 KKYEEL
+382 KKSEEL

-393 SRIEKLLKL
+393 SRIETLLKL
-402 GLKFDGVKTYIFHD
+402 GLKFDGVQTYIFHD

-430 AEWSE
+430 ADWSE

-468 AERYIEEVL
+468 AERYVEEVL

-512 NLK
+512 NLR

>member
-1 MGNYQENQEK
+1 MEDNQKKPKSAKAKAQSKEK
-11 EVLTPE
+11 EILDVQI
-17 VEIVQTSIIPVKQQQ
+17 VEAKDITVEDVISTEIKKFNLADVKIAELKEQFKDLEI
-32 SGVAMLFIPERKEK
+32 SGVEDKDGYKAVSEAIKIVRTYRTGVEKVRKQIKEDYLK
-46 LIQAFIQTEVSNYTT
+46 TGRAIDEEAKRLTASLEEIENPLKDKKQEIDDEIQAE
-61 SPETCKKLVKESKKL
+61 
-76 TIKDKND
+76 KDR
-83 KEGFEKLQK
+83 Q
-92 KYREFVK
+92 
-99 VRTSTEKERK
+99 
-109 FIVEPYLKIK
+109 
-119 EGIDEV
+119 
-125 GKNDILG
+125 
-132 ILKPEEERMKSQL
+132 
-145 DQWKKW
+145 
-151 EEEEA
+151 
-156 ERIEAEA
+156 EAEA
-163 KAKTDKRI
+163 QAKTDKRV

-181 DGRFYSIGEDI
+181 DGRFYSIGEDV
-192 SVDIVTIKDFT
+192 SVDIITIKDFT

-226 IKNLHNERR
+226 IKKLHNERR
-235 EMLLDFWAYVPED
+235 EMLLEFWAYVPED
-248 FKNLNFGEMFEE
+248 FKNLNFGEMIEV
-260 NFKTLLEQAKQG
+260 NFKTLLEQAKKG
-272 KADFDEAQK
+272 KADFDETQRKQAKEAK
-281 KQAEEAQRQADERK
+281 KQAEERK

-382 KKYEEL
+382 KKSEEL

-393 SRIEKLLKL
+393 SRIETLLKL
-402 GLKFDGVKTYIFHD
+402 GLKFDGVQTYIFHD

-430 AEWSE
+430 ADWSE

-459 VQKLPEIEK
+459 VQKLPEINK
-468 AERYIEEVL
+468 AERYIDEVM
-477 KVQIPQI
+477 KVAFPQLQ
-484 NGSEIAE
+484 NGEIAE
-491 ILADFKN
+491 VLADFKN
-498 KIKIASDEVISNLK
+498 KIKLASDEAMSNLK
-512 NLK
+512 NLR

>member
-1 MGNYQENQEK
+1 MSKEIQTKIFIQMEDNQKKPKSAKAKAQSKEK
-11 EVLTPE
+11 EILDVQI
-17 VEIVQTSIIPVKQQQ
+17 VEAKDITVEDVISTEIKKFNLADAKIAELKEQFKDLEI
-32 SGVAMLFIPERKEK
+32 SGVEDKDGYKAVSEAIKIVRTYRTGVEKVRKQIKEDYLK
-46 LIQAFIQTEVSNYTT
+46 TGRAIDEEAKRLTASLEEIENPLKDKKQEIDDEIQAE
-61 SPETCKKLVKESKKL
+61 
-76 TIKDKND
+76 KDR
-83 KEGFEKLQK
+83 Q
-92 KYREFVK
+92 
-99 VRTSTEKERK
+99 
-109 FIVEPYLKIK
+109 
-119 EGIDEV
+119 
-125 GKNDILG
+125 
-132 ILKPEEERMKSQL
+132 
-145 DQWKKW
+145 
-151 EEEEA
+151 
-156 ERIEAEA
+156 EAEA
-163 KAKTDKRI
+163 QAKTDKRV

-272 KADFDEAQK
+272 KADFDETQR
-281 KQAEEAQRQADERK
+281 KQAEEAKKQAEERK

-363 LQKQREADAQRK
+363 LQKQREDEAQRK
-375 AEEEAEK
+375 ADEEANK
-382 KKYEEL
+382 KKTEEL

-393 SRIEKLLKL
+393 SRIETLLKL
-402 GLKFDGVKTYIFHD
+402 GLKFDGVQTYIFHD

-430 AEWSE
+430 ADWSE

-459 VQKLPEIEK
+459 VQKLPEINK
-468 AERYIEEVL
+468 AERYIDEVM
-477 KVQIPQI
+477 KVAFPQLQ
-484 NGSEIAE
+484 NGEIAE
-491 ILADFKN
+491 VLADFKN
-498 KIKIASDEVISNLK
+498 KIKLASDEAMSNLK
-512 NLK
+512 NLR

>member
-1 MGNYQENQEK
+1 MENNQKKPKSAKAKAQSKEK
-11 EVLTPE
+11 EILDVQI
-17 VEIVQTSIIPVKQQQ
+17 VEAKDITVEDVISTEIKKYNLADAKIAELKEQFKDLEI
-32 SGVAMLFIPERKEK
+32 SGVEDKDGYKAVSEAIKIVRTYRTGVEKVRKQIKEDYLK
-46 LIQAFIQTEVSNYTT
+46 TGRAIDEEAKRLTASLEEIENPLKDKKQEIDDEIQAE
-61 SPETCKKLVKESKKL
+61 
-76 TIKDKND
+76 KDR
-83 KEGFEKLQK
+83 Q
-92 KYREFVK
+92 
-99 VRTSTEKERK
+99 
-109 FIVEPYLKIK
+109 
-119 EGIDEV
+119 
-125 GKNDILG
+125 
-132 ILKPEEERMKSQL
+132 
-145 DQWKKW
+145 
-151 EEEEA
+151 
-156 ERIEAEA
+156 EAEA
-163 KAKTDKRI
+163 KAKTDKRV

-181 DGRFYSIGEDI
+181 DGRFYSIGEDV

-235 EMLLDFWAYVPED
+235 EILLDFWAYVPED

-343 DTLFET
+343 EALFET

-382 KKYEEL
+382 KKSEEL

-393 SRIEKLLKL
+393 SRIETLLKL
-402 GLKFDGVKTYIFHD
+402 GLKFDGDKTYIFHD
-416 INFDIFADIKTMSD
+416 INFDVIVDVKMKND
-430 AEWSE
+430 KEWNE
-435 AIIGATKRKAEIEK
+435 ALIGATKRKAELDK

-459 VQKLPEIEK
+459 LQKLPEIQK

-477 KVQIPQI
+477 KIQIPQI

-491 ILADFKN
+491 VLADFKN
-498 KIKIASDEVISNLK
+498 KIKLASGEAMSNLK
-512 NLK
+512 NLR

>member
-1 MGNYQENQEK
+1 MEDNQKKPKSAKAKAQSKEK
-11 EVLTPE
+11 EILDVQI
-17 VEIVQTSIIPVKQQQ
+17 VEAKDITVEDVISTEIKKFNLADAKIAELKEQFKDLKI
-32 SGVAMLFIPERKEK
+32 SGVKDKDGYKAVSEAIKIVRTYRTGVEKVRKQIKEDYLK
-46 LIQAFIQTEVSNYTT
+46 TGRAIDEEAKRLTASLEEIENPLKDKKQEIDDEIQAE
-61 SPETCKKLVKESKKL
+61 
-76 TIKDKND
+76 KDR
-83 KEGFEKLQK
+83 Q
-92 KYREFVK
+92 
-99 VRTSTEKERK
+99 
-109 FIVEPYLKIK
+109 
-119 EGIDEV
+119 
-125 GKNDILG
+125 
-132 ILKPEEERMKSQL
+132 
-145 DQWKKW
+145 
-151 EEEEA
+151 
-156 ERIEAEA
+156 EAEA
-163 KAKTDKRI
+163 QAKTDKRV

-213 VSAVNDKLQEAER
+213 VSAVNDKIQEAER

-343 DTLFET
+343 EALFDT

-363 LQKQREADAQRK
+363 LQEQREADAKRK
-375 AEEEAEK
+375 AEQEAEK
-382 KKYEEL
+382 KKSDEL
-388 EAKTN
+388 EARTN
-393 SRIEKLLKL
+393 SRIQTLVKL
-402 GLKFDGVKTYIFHD
+402 GLKFDGVQTYILHD
-416 INFDIFADIKTMSD
+416 INFDVFADIKTMSD
-430 AEWSE
+430 ADWSE

-459 VQKLPEIEK
+459 VQKWPEINK
-468 AERYIEEVL
+468 AERYIDEVM
-477 KVQIPQI
+477 KVAFPQLQ
-484 NGSEIAE
+484 NGEIAE
-491 ILADFKN
+491 VLADFKN
-498 KIKIASDEVISNLK
+498 KIKLASDEAMSNLK
-512 NLK
+512 NLR